1 MFVFRLTI
9 STLASVTPNMRL
21 IDVNGAPHVLT
32 EHQVMIMITLGWTT
46 FLAAW
51 LMNLLNYKFHPSSV
65 NFTPK
70 GKMFFY
76 IFGKQYDRYDL
87 RYNLYR
93 CGKKKKLTSIA
104 CVIFSTPML
113 AIFFLYLYMNW

>member
-1 MFVFRLTI
+1 M
-9 STLASVTPNMRL
+9 TPNMRL

-76 IFGKQYDRYDL
+76 IFGKQYDSYDL
-87 RYNLYR
+87 RYDLYR
-93 CGKKKKLTSIA
+93 CGQKKKLTSIA